1 MIGRPLSPVSVA
13 GVRRRGRRRGL
24 IAGAAIGAGVAHHN
38 AKNNAQQEYEAPQ
51 RPIQQGVSQDDKLE
65 QLEKLAS
72 LKQQGILTD
81 AEFEQQKASILNG

>member
-38 AKNNAQQEYEAPQ
+38 AKNNAQQEHEAPQ
-51 RPIQQGVSQDDKLE
+51 QPVQQGISQDDKLE
-65 QLEKLAS
+65 QLEKLAN